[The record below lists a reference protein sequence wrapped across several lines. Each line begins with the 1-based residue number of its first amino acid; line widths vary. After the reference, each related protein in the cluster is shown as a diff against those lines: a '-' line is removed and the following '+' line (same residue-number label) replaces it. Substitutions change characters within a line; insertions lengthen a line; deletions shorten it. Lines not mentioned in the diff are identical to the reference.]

1 MGSTLPSADV
11 LPVQRRATAAFRLAK
26 LLAWP
31 LFHLAWSIRF
41 EGRGRLPA
49 GPYVLIAN
57 HLNWIDPWLLLL
69 TFPTEPRL
77 HFLANPANLV
87 THPVHW
93 AVVKAVGGY
102 IPVDLKHHAG
112 PALFHHVDRCLQ
124 AGGVVALFP
133 EAAYG
138 PVEGRLQDTF
148 KSGFAHFA
156 VENRV
161 PVLPVALSGTKDL
174 WLRKRL
180 RVIAG
185 DPIPPGEDVDALV
198 EKGREALAALL
209 PAYSEPSGP
218 KPLRKL
224 LTNLLY

>member
-1 MGSTLPSADV
+1 MARPLPRADA
-11 LPVQRRATAAFRLAK
+11 LPVQRRATPAFRVAK
-26 LLAWP
+26 AVAWP
-31 LFHLAWSIRF
+31 LFHAVFEIRVD
-41 EGRGRLPA
+41 GRRNIPA
-49 GPYVLIAN
+49 GPFVAVAN

-69 TFPTEPRL
+69 VFPTEPRL

-87 THPVHW
+87 AHRSHW

-102 IPVDLKHHAG
+102 IPVDLSRRAG
-112 PALFHHVDRCLQ
+112 PALFEHVDHCL
-124 AGGVVALFP
+124 AVGGVVGIFP

-138 PVEGRLQDTF
+138 PVEGELQQTF

-156 VENRV
+156 VRNRV

-180 RVIAG
+180 RVLVG
-185 DPIPPGEDVDALV
+185 EPIPPGEDVDGLV
-198 EKGREALAALL
+198 DRARAELASLL
-209 PAYSEPSGP
+209 PAYREPEGP
-218 KPLRKL
+218 KPLRRF